1 MGGRVHSEITRGGK
15 RAPEQSRGLHR
26 TSSKAL
32 FLPRLIPSLRAL
44 IQDSFSSPLGAWNL
58 MSLTCN
64 RHGCEGWQTF
74 IRVHTWGLRETSHH
88 SPKST
93 FPQLVRSKSK
103 SSPYQV
109 SHGGS
114 RAREETDPSEK
125 GPLHVYSRQGFGFKS
140 ALPRPVLTLCDSPRL
155 QPDL

>member
-1 MGGRVHSEITRGGK
+1 MGTQTFTLQCVVRIKRGNNSRCSSVCSSDIIKGLSGVGGRVHSEITRGGK
-15 RAPEQSRGLHR
+15 RDPEQSRRLHR

-74 IRVHTWGLRETSHH
+74 IRVHTWCLRETSHH
-88 SPKST
+88 SLKST
-93 FPQLVRSKSK
+93 FPQLVRSKAK
-103 SSPYQV
+103 
-109 SHGGS
+109 
-114 RAREETDPSEK
+114 
-125 GPLHVYSRQGFGFKS
+125 
-140 ALPRPVLTLCDSPRL
+140 
-155 QPDL
+155 